1 MKTCTNISR
10 TAPDIGYLDADI
22 FGAMGFSQSVKF
34 GNMVHYAGVAPLRGG
49 LKNLQIISEDDMAGQ
64 IEFVL
69 ATLDA
74 CLKADGLTRE
84 HLLSWTIYTTDIA
97 ELSAHAALLAKWVGP
112 NRPAST
118 IVEVS
123 ALFLPKQKLEITVFA
138 AVPQG
143 VCASGSVTP

>member
-1 MKTCTNISR
+1 MSVCNITR
-10 TAPDIGYLDADI
+10 TTPNIGYLDADV
-22 FGAMGFSQSVKF
+22 FDAMGFSQSVRF
-34 GNMVHYAGVAPLRGG
+34 GNMVHYAGVAPLKGG
-49 LKNLQIISEDDMAGQ
+49 LKNLEVIGEDDAAGQ

-97 ELSAHAALLAKWVGP
+97 EFSAHAALLSEWVGP
-112 NRPAST
+112 YRPAST

-138 AVPQG
+138 AVPDG
-143 VCASGSVTP
+143 IYFVNDVTP